1 MAALRFMLSL
11 LMIPITLFITLSSI
25 TGALAV
31 YVHPETSWAIAIL
44 GLLLP
49 VTLTMN
55 LLLCIYW
62 AIKKKRWISVPIA
75 AILSNIPY
83 LLSLFQFSPS
93 SNPEN
98 DKIRIATYNIL
109 NFKNLE
115 SNHTSI
121 PDIVN
126 FSESNNVDILCLQE
140 YGESNQENAIS
151 PTSRFLSL
159 PYSAKSWSHQT
170 HTSNYGIA
178 ILSRYPIISS
188 QNISF
193 DSPTNNA
200 MWADIKIGQDTI
212 RIFNVHMQ
220 TTNFSQKEKQLRQQL
235 LKDTPTG
242 GKKAVKEIIMTLK
255 NNLEI
260 RAQQAEL
267 LRSIIDTTRFPTI
280 VCGDFNDP
288 PTSYVYR
295 KIRGKLKDSFMTSG
309 NGYGYT
315 YRNLCKLFRI
325 DYVLYSPEIH
335 GTSYRSPSLPWSDH
349 NPVVTGIELV
359 K

>member
-11 LMIPITLFITLSSI
+11 LMIPITLLIALSSI
-25 TGALAV
+25 MGVLAV
-31 YVHPETSWAIAIL
+31 YVHPATFWGIAVL

-49 VTLTMN
+49 ATLTMN

-62 AIKKKRWISVPIA
+62 AVKKKRWMFVPIVT
-75 AILSNIPY
+75 ILLSIPY
-83 LLSLFQFSPS
+83 LLSIFQFSPF
-93 SNPEN
+93 SNSEN

-126 FSESNNVDILCLQE
+126 FAESNDVDILCLQE

-151 PTSRFLSL
+151 PTSRFLTL
-159 PYSAKSWSHQT
+159 PHSAKSWSRQT

-178 ILSRYPIISS
+178 ILSRYPILSS
-188 QNISF
+188 QNINF

-212 RIFNVHMQ
+212 RVFNVHMQ
-220 TTNFSQKEKQLRQQL
+220 TTNFSQKEQQLRQQL
-235 LKDTPTG
+235 LENNPTG
-242 GKKAVKEIIMTLK
+242 GKKAAKEIIWALK
-255 NNLEI
+255 NNFKI
-260 RAQQAEL
+260 RAQQAEQ
-267 LRSIIDTTRFPTI
+267 LRSIIDTTRFPVI

-288 PTSYVYR
+288 PTSYVYH
-295 KIRGKLKDSFMTSG
+295 KIKGDLKDSFITSG

-325 DYVLYSPEIH
+325 DYVLYSPEIQ

-349 NPVVTGIELV
+349 NPVVTGIELP